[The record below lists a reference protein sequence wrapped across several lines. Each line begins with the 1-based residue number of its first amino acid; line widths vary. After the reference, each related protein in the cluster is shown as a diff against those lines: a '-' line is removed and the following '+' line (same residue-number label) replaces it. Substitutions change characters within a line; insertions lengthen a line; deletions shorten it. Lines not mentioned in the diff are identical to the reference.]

1 MSFLKK
7 YTYYTS
13 EHLQDVNMTYF
24 QHMGYALSYS
34 FISFA
39 ISIIFIIHALIPD
52 LFISTGSDGIE
63 ILHDHFKE
71 IKLNH
76 KNNNN

>member
-1 MSFLKK
+1 MSFIKK

-63 ILHDHFKE
+63 ILHDHFQEMKR
-71 IKLNH
+71 NH
-76 KNNNN
+76 KNNDK

>member
-13 EHLQDVNMTYF
+13 EHLQDVNMSYF

-34 FISFA
+34 FVSFSA
-39 ISIIFIIHALIPD
+39 SIIFIIHALIPD
-52 LFISTGSDGIE
+52 LFTSTGSSCIE
-63 ILHDHFKE
+63 MLHEHFQE
-71 IKLNH
+71 LKLKR
-76 KNNNN
+76 KN